1 MEQEYFSIKQVC
13 ARLGVSR
20 MTLRR
25 WIDSGKLPAYKLG
38 RLVRIKAEDL
48 TSFLQGQAHLA

>member
-38 RLVRIKAEDL
+38 RLVRIKREDL
-48 TSFLQGQAHLA
+48 EDFEQAHLA